1 MEIMKSSPLF
11 PPSLPEWL
19 ILFPVSSSLSRNAF
33 AEIPNLVKPVLG
45 IISVK
50 RTAAEKAF
58 ALGAWILDHDQSR
71 LGAEEHLSEAV
82 FFTRRWSL

>member
-1 MEIMKSSPLF
+1 M
-11 PPSLPEWL
+11 
-19 ILFPVSSSLSRNAF
+19 
-33 AEIPNLVKPVLG
+33 VKPVLG

-71 LGAEEHLSEAV
+71 LGAEEHLSEVV
-82 FFTRRWSL
+82 FFYKEMVSLIRFHCAAEKRFISKCG